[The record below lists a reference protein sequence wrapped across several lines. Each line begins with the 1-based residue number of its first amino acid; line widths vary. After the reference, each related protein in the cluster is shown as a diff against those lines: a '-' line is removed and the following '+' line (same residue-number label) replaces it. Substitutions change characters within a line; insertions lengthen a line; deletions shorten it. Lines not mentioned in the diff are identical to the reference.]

1 MKVLS
6 RRRPAERRAWDML
19 RQRKWKNVLAELE
32 KIAQV
37 EERNYAIWNAVGDV
51 HFRCKSA
58 KEAVAAW
65 RRAAE
70 GYVHEGLY
78 ENALALTKKTLR
90 LVPEETELH
99 LTLAELYL
107 ALGYDA
113 DSLASLRTYLRLCS
127 RRSESDLRLFF
138 RKVIEGN
145 LPHLHLLEELMPLFR
160 ETGIEDQELGM
171 ELEKFI
177 GLRKKAVAEAVPREE
192 VALEQAV
199 SAAEESAYYGGSA
212 DGLMALG
219 TAGAGTS
226 VADESALAFSPQ
238 MPGQGVSERESTSR
252 PSWEAAR
259 DEALPTGEGRDHYDL
274 GMVYLEM
281 KLWDAALDEFEHAR
295 RDESLRFRAG
305 LALAECLLAKG
316 DPRQALELLERFEG
330 EETQSDEER
339 LRFELVKGDIHEALG
354 NLTEAL
360 SHFENICGRQQTF
373 GNVEERIRHLKE
385 RMTQ

>member
-1 MKVLS
+1 MRVLS
-6 RRRPAERRAWDML
+6 HRRPAERRVWDML

-37 EERNYAIWNAVGDV
+37 EERNYAIWNAVGDA

-58 KEAVAAW
+58 REAVAAW

-70 GYVHEGLY
+70 GYVQEGLH

-107 ALGYDA
+107 TLGYDA

-127 RRSESDLRLFF
+127 RRSELDLRSFF

-145 LPHLHLLEELMPLFR
+145 LQHLHLLEELVPLFR
-160 ETGIEDQELGM
+160 EAGIEDQELGT

-177 GLRKKAVAEAVPREE
+177 VSRKKAVVEVAPREE
-192 VALEQAV
+192 TAFEEAV
-199 SAAEESAYYGGSA
+199 SSKEESAYRGGSA
-212 DGLMALG
+212 DGLMTLG
-219 TAGAGTS
+219 TAGAGVS
-226 VADESALAFSPQ
+226 NAEESALASSSQ
-238 MPGQGVSERESTSR
+238 VPGQGASERGSATR
-252 PSWEAAR
+252 ASWETTR
-259 DEALPTGEGRDHYDL
+259 DETLPTGEGRDHYDL

-281 KLWDAALDEFEHAR
+281 KLWDAALDEFEQAR
-295 RDESLRFRAG
+295 RDESLSFRAG

-316 DPRQALELLERFEG
+316 DPRQALELLEKFEG
-330 EETQSDEER
+330 EETQPDEER
-339 LRFELVKGDIHEALG
+339 LRFELVKGEIHEALG
-354 NLTEAL
+354 NLTQAL
-360 SHFENICGRQQTF
+360 SHFENIHERQQSF

-385 RMTQ
+385 RMTE